1 MHRWLFLVGLL
12 LGGAGAAIVVAS
24 AVLSYV
30 GVDASY
36 NFGDPTKFEFI
47 LVPFWQI
54 GLVVAVLGGICLLAS
69 RRSKSAA

>member
-1 MHRWLFLVGLL
+1 MVGLL